1 MTPNIYNQPRKPLEK
16 WLIIIATTALIVMM
30 ILLQGCKTI
39 YVPLSVTDSTYIH
52 RRDSIVFD
60 TIKISVPAEEKS
72 EIVVK
77 TDTSI
82 LQTSLAISEA
92 YITENGSLFHL
103 LKNKSEEKLKVPIN
117 YVTSAVTTNKMRI
130 EPRVVEVEKKLTRW
144 QELKMRVGGWAMVA
158 IAVLIIFYII
168 KICRRFKI
176 I

>member
-60 TIKISVPAEEKS
+60 TIKVSVPAEDKS
-72 EIVVK
+72 ESVVK

-92 YITENGSLFHL
+92 YITEDGRLFHFL
-103 LKNKSEEKLKVPIN
+103 RNKNEKKLKVPVH
-117 YVTSAVTTNKMRI
+117 YVTSAITNNRIRI